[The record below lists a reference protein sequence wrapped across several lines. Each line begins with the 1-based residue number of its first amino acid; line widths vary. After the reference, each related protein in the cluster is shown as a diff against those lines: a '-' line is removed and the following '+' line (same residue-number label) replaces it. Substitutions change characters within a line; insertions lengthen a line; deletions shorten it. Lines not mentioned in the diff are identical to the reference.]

1 MALKKNK
8 EQENVFNLSFVIN
21 CEHKNMTETDKIEH
35 RLKTVLTDFVPST
48 ILEKYKKHHL
58 IRNTTLK

>member
-35 RLKTVLTDFVPST
+35 RLKTVPIVCTDNRFCAIHNS
-48 ILEKYKKHHL
+48 
-58 IRNTTLK
+58 